1 MTDTDKLVAQIHGD
15 DDHDADF
22 GQSEAAGHDAG
33 RGDVLRAGNGR
44 GDGPRAEFAHAE
56 ARLPTT
62 GLLAARAKA
71 VEARRIRHRR
81 TARRGSLDRPRTESA
96 PAHTALVLVA
106 EGLQGGI
113 HG

>member
-33 RGDVLRAGNGR
+33 RGDVLRAGNG
-44 GDGPRAEFAHAE
+44 PRAEFAHAE

-81 TARRGSLDRPRTESA
+81 TTRRGSLDRPRTESA
-96 PAHTALVLVA
+96 PAHAALVLVA